1 MRISDWS
8 SDVCSSDLVDIDQL
22 EAFRQPAQPGQE
34 EDSRYDL
41 DEKLRQGEV
50 GCGEPGEGNADGEP
64 GAAHENEGRKAMVL
78 RLVGRAER
86 TGGAD
91 GPDQRKR
98 RVDRGQRCLAWR
110 QPLPVKRPEGRQQR
124 RADQKL

>member
-1 MRISDWS
+1 MIWFVFVMIRRPPRSTRTDA
-8 SDVCSSDLVDIDQL
+8 LL
-22 EAFRQPAQPGQE
+22 PYTTLFR
-34 EDSRYDL
+34 S
-41 DEKLRQGEV
+41 
-50 GCGEPGEGNADGEP
+50 NADGEP